1 MKTLYWIGAIIVV
14 SSGIAL
20 SLFFGGIKPRAVQ
33 KIKYSEVDQPEK
45 FGEAV
50 FARLREEVRHSSV
63 IFLGVDPERPEQYRM
78 WQGFINAAKDPG
90 YQYQIITIDPQL
102 PHKLL
107 IQFSGEIDI
116 QRDSSR
122 FISGIQEATKNGQ
135 RLLFIFPNVYVSQL
149 IKQSPAVV
157 LNKQYQMKIMTLAAS
172 AFPRNREE
180 EKSFE
185 PTCVVENDMKGTGT
199 FGCEVFEMA
208 RNTYR
213 KIQDLKKY
221 SGLMSLVGL
230 NDYLV
235 LFNSPKE

>member
-1 MKTLYWIGAIIVV
+1 MKTLYWIGAFIVI

-45 FGEAV
+45 FGQAV
-50 FARLREEVRHSSV
+50 FARLREEIRHSN
-63 IFLGVDPERPEQYRM
+63 ILFLGVDPERPEQYQM
-78 WQGFINAAKDPG
+78 WQGFLNAAKDPG
-90 YQYQIITIDPQL
+90 YQYQVITIDPLL
-102 PHKLL
+102 PHKSQ
-107 IQFSGEIDI
+107 IQYSGEIDI
-116 QRDSSR
+116 QKESTR
-122 FISGIQEATKNGQ
+122 FIEGIQTAIKSGQ

-149 IKQSPAVV
+149 IKQNPAVV
-157 LNKQYQMKIMTLAAS
+157 LNKQHQIKVMTISAS
-172 AFPRNREE
+172 AFPRFREE

-185 PTCVVENDMKGTGT
+185 PTCVVENDMKGTGAL
-199 FGCEVFEMA
+199 GCEIFEMA

-213 KIQDLKKY
+213 KPHDVKKY

-235 LFNSPKE
+235 LFNPPQ